1 MLYAITTGGFAN
13 HAQKSAAQVQTMAG
27 RLHSRRVEQLVADGR
42 LVLAGAFPAIDS
54 PDPGP
59 AGVTGN
65 LIVAEFD
72 SLEDAQSWIDADPDT
87 NSGASLEVEVK
98 PFVQTL
104 Y

>member
-1 MLYAITTGGFAN
+1 MLYAITTGGFEADG
-13 HAQKSAAQVQTMAG
+13 AQKQEIARG
-27 RLHSRRVEQLVADGR
+27 LHLQRVEQLVADGR

-72 SLEDAQSWIDADPDT
+72 SLEDAQSWIDSDLD
-87 NSGASLEVEVK
+87 ASRDALLKVDVK
-98 PFVQTL
+98 PFLQTPP
-104 Y
+104 